1 MFTDTDDKSLTCAS
15 DCWLQREPSAAAMQ
29 RSVRR
34 INPDWVGWLEEQ
46 RGSRLVDHHFCWW
59 FAVAFISFT
68 LATARS
74 LCGWRLITRQ
84 HMVPLASDHSTTCLS
99 KSVSLPPASPCSWEE
114 WILTGHKLPRY
125 LFQHAWPE
133 LQPSGKELTLLQ
145 GKCNKVFWAFSV
157 HLSLVN
163 VFIMVESRSHRF
175 IFMLCHGQKTL
186 LLILGPCEW
195 CTSPFL
201 FTEAPYYVEYNSGRV
216 TLNNIVSAP
225 DSYNRYP
232 TRGLLQKAGLLLYV
246 QDWHFRLRT
255 SFSAVIWGFTQQM
268 CPDDSEN
275 LLLRT
280 GLRWVHTLWMK
291 CEKNSTFKEI
301 FQKYSSLRKLFLHF
315 SLTKMCDMDL
325 FQR

>member
-133 LQPSGKELTLLQ
+133 LQPYVVTNLGNHYDPSTGKFTCSIPGIYFFVYHVLMRGGDGTSM
-145 GKCNKVFWAFSV
+145 WADLCKNNQV
-157 HLSLVN
+157 GH
-163 VFIMVESRSHRF
+163 
-175 IFMLCHGQKTL
+175 FM
-186 LLILGPCEW
+186 I
-195 CTSPFL
+195 
-201 FTEAPYYVEYNSGRV
+201 
-216 TLNNIVSAP
+216 
-225 DSYNRYP
+225 
-232 TRGLLQKAGLLLYV
+232 
-246 QDWHFRLRT
+246 
-255 SFSAVIWGFTQQM
+255 
-268 CPDDSEN
+268 
-275 LLLRT
+275 
-280 GLRWVHTLWMK
+280 
-291 CEKNSTFKEI
+291 
-301 FQKYSSLRKLFLHF
+301 
-315 SLTKMCDMDL
+315 
-325 FQR
+325 